1 MINPTA
7 HADAILAWM
16 EGQFGTVSRDELRG
30 RIEQEVRD
38 VARRAYDDSTDV
50 ADAELGDWGD
60 GGETLRSGQR
70 LTVFL
75 MERSDAIMQGIRAL
89 KAGL

>member
-16 EGQFGTVSRDELRG
+16 ESEIGTVSRDELRQ

-38 VARRAYDDSTDV
+38 VARRAYEDALAALNESV
-50 ADAELGDWGD
+50 GLRVNADTASEI
-60 GGETLRSGQR
+60 
-70 LTVFL
+70 VKCF
-75 MERSDAIMQGIRAL
+75 RAL